1 MNNYISLQTPRI
13 QTQCQPS
20 QFTLLANIESEY
32 LSFKLPEINTVS
44 VKQGGPKTS
53 KIPRT
58 RNEMLYT
65 LFDPINWNVLKSSKS
80 SLDDL
85 HLKLLLANLA
95 DDPAQR
101 DRVFEEYCK
110 FLTQPIEL
118 AILKPG

>member
-1 MNNYISLQTPRI
+1 
-13 QTQCQPS
+13 
-20 QFTLLANIESEY
+20 
-32 LSFKLPEINTVS
+32 
-44 VKQGGPKTS
+44 
-53 KIPRT
+53 
-58 RNEMLYT
+58 MLYT

-118 AILKPG
+118 AIQSLDRKNTLQWTERRGML